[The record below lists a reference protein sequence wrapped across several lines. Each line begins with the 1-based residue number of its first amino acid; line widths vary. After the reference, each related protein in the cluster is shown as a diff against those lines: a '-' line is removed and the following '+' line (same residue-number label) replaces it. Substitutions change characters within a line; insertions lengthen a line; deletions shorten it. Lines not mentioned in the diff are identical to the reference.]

1 MPTFVGVFD
10 WILERTN
17 ATIIAFDDANADNEI
32 QLSYN
37 ISHRN
42 VLVQVFEDDCT
53 TAVLPTL
60 VNVTYKTGV
69 VAPDTSKLD
78 IFLDIQQDSIEG
90 SDIWIE
96 EGPNEGRINICVRT
110 DLMLN
115 NTSVHFHEQRIQIS
129 IGLSQGF
136 TVSAI
141 DLDRE
146 GPDLESE
153 AVSANY
159 NITSCQCDSNYDCI
173 ADPAPALVQGS
184 DVYICIETLS
194 PDTEIAIVEELDFE
208 QGALT
213 IAAVHNST
221 WNGLTECYF
230 FGVKAVC
237 RSQLQSAFFSSSS
250 PQDVVATGFIALTFV
265 NGGNRKLLTRSLQ
278 DEDQSGSASF
288 QVTMSLAGGEQENGG
303 GMSGRI
309 AIGVLGGLVVAG
321 IVGVALFA
329 FLRKR
334 RDEEDR
340 NEEELITTDFVDS
353 PAV

>member
-1 MPTFVGVFD
+1 
-10 WILERTN
+10 
-17 ATIIAFDDANADNEI
+17 
-32 QLSYN
+32 
-37 ISHRN
+37 
-42 VLVQVFEDDCT
+42 
-53 TAVLPTL
+53 
-60 VNVTYKTGV
+60 
-69 VAPDTSKLD
+69 
-78 IFLDIQQDSIEG
+78 
-90 SDIWIE
+90 
-96 EGPNEGRINICVRT
+96 
-110 DLMLN
+110 
-115 NTSVHFHEQRIQIS
+115 
-129 IGLSQGF
+129 
-136 TVSAI
+136 
-141 DLDRE
+141 
-146 GPDLESE
+146 
-153 AVSANY
+153 
-159 NITSCQCDSNYDCI
+159 
-173 ADPAPALVQGS
+173 
-184 DVYICIETLS
+184 
-194 PDTEIAIVEELDFE
+194 
-208 QGALT
+208 
-213 IAAVHNST
+213 
-221 WNGLTECYF
+221 
-230 FGVKAVC
+230 VKAVC